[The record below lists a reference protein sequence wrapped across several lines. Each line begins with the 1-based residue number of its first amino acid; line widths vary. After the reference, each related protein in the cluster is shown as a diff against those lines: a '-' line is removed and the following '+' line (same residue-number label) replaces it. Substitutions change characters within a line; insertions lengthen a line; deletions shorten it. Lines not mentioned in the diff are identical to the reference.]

1 MTVQARRYGR
11 WCREHF
17 DAVPAKGVPAPR
29 AAEGSQAVVVAQPE
43 PDPVPTVPEHPQQS

>member
-17 DAVPAKGVPAPR
+17 DAVPAQGVPAPR
-29 AAEGSQAVVVAQPE
+29 ATEAAEATVVAQPE
-43 PDPVPTVPEHPQQS
+43 ADPVPTVPEQPQQS